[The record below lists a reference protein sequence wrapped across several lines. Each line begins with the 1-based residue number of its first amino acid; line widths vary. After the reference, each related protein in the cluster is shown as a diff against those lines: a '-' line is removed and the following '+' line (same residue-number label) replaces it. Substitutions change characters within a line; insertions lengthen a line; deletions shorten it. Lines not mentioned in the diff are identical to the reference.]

1 MKTHPKKKRDPNTP
15 IRYILYVRKSTES
28 EDRQVK
34 SLDDQISECMAF
46 AERNGLNV
54 VAKLRESGSAKT
66 SNNRPIFNKMLEDIK
81 AGKFDGILAWH
92 PDRLARNMLE
102 SGKIIDLLDNGI
114 IRDLKFPT
122 VAFTSDASGKM
133 LLGMMFVMSK
143 QYSEHLSES
152 VLRGVTSNLEQ
163 GKSGG
168 QYKWGYVRN
177 DEGYYEPDENFEYI
191 KQAWK
196 MRLNGSTNREISK
209 YLKDHDV
216 HRIAKASKKRYEV
229 NAHTLTNIFHDSFYF
244 GILIQASKEVDL
256 RDYGN
261 FKPMIT
267 EDEYNAVQ
275 EINYTTPKAKA
286 SRKKRVAYFPLAHG
300 FVHCGVCGGVMTPE
314 ASKGKA
320 GTKYLYYRCHDKNCT
335 RNVKGIRG
343 NIIFD
348 AMYAELDHL
357 KFTDKEY
364 ERYLKTVDRYSDEIL
379 GELRK
384 EKMSLAGTRTNK
396 QKTLDGLS
404 DNYIAVAQSG
414 NETVKKRLS
423 KQIDALTSE
432 VADLDSQIDE
442 INDKLN
448 NSKKAIVSRDEFL
461 NTLNML
467 ADKMRAGDVVEKD
480 ILARKMLSNTII
492 DDKNSPSFIWKEP
505 FATLIKLSKIQLGW
519 G

>member
-1 MKTHPKKKRDPNTP
+1 MSAKKNTP
-15 IRYILYVRKSTES
+15 QKNINAPVRYVLYVRKSTES

-46 AERNGLNV
+46 AKHNDLNV
-54 VAKLRESGSAKT
+54 VTKLQESGSAKI
-66 SNNRPIFNKMLEDIK
+66 SNNRPVFNKMLEEIK
-81 AGKFDGILAWH
+81 AGKYDGILAWH

-177 DEGYYEPDENFEYI
+177 DGGYYEPDKNFDYI
-191 KQAWK
+191 KQAWQ

-216 HRIAKASKKRYEV
+216 YRIAKASKKRYEV

-244 GILIQASKEVDL
+244 GILVQADKEVDL

-275 EINYTTPKAKA
+275 EINYGTPKAIS
-286 SRKKRVAYFPLAHG
+286 SRKKRLTIYPLAHG
-300 FVHCGVCGGVMTPE
+300 FVRCGVCGGAMIPG
-314 ASKGKA
+314 ASKSKSGA
-320 GTKYLYYRCHDKNCT
+320 RYLYYRCTNKDCHRKQ
-335 RNVKGIRG
+335 KGVRG
-343 NIIFD
+343 SVIFD
-348 AMYAELDHL
+348 TLYTELELL
-357 KFTDKEY
+357 KFDEKQYREY
-364 ERYLKTVDRYSDEIL
+364 IKTLGRYSDEVL
-379 GELRK
+379 EGFRK
-384 EKMSLAGTRTNK
+384 DKRSLTGTRTAK
-396 QKTLDGLS
+396 KARLEELS
-404 DNYIAVAQSG
+404 DKYIGLGKDA
-414 NETVKKRLS
+414 NKTVRERLS
-423 KQIDALTSE
+423 VEIDDLE
-432 VADLDSQIDE
+432 EQVADLTNQIDE
-442 INDKLN
+442 L
-448 NSKKAIVSRDEFL
+448 
-461 NTLNML
+461 
-467 ADKMRAGDVVEKD
+467 
-480 ILARKMLSNTII
+480 
-492 DDKNSPSFIWKEP
+492 DKN
-505 FATLIKLSKIQLGW
+505 
-519 G
+519 